1 MANLSLY
8 EINQQIMELVAEIDD
23 AEAVGNDALIEELE
37 STISELFPA
46 LDKKRESYVRVI
58 RSSDAHANSLREESR
73 RLARRAKNM
82 ENLST
87 RLKQTLHDDL
97 ATKGE
102 VKADAGIFR
111 LSVAQSPPKVQMSVR
126 PEQLPIEFQIVSVS
140 ANTALLKKALQD
152 DRNVNGVELVRGT
165 HLRIR

>member
-1 MANLSLY
+1 MPSLSLY
-8 EINQQIMELVAEIDD
+8 EINQQIMEIVAEIDD
-23 AEAVGNDALIEELE
+23 AESVGDDELIAELE

-46 LDKKRESYVRVI
+46 LDNKRESYVRVI
-58 RSSDAHANSLREESR
+58 RSSDAHASALRDESR

-87 RLKQTLHDDL
+87 RLKRTLHDDL

-102 VKADAGIFR
+102 VKADAGVFR
-111 LSVAQSPPKVQMSVR
+111 LSVAQSPPKVEMSVR

-140 ANTALLKKALQD
+140 ANTALLKKALQE